1 MRAMTPYRLDVR
13 RFDKMLA
20 ADLFGDR
27 KVELLNGLL
36 IMMTTGPA
44 HDFVVTALADTLRG
58 RLDKTE
64 WSVREEKPVV
74 LSPRWKT
81 LPDVAVVRG
90 PGIDYAKRTPGAVD
104 IALLVEVSDT
114 TYPKDSGFKRRWY
127 ARFGIPAYWI
137 VHINRRMVEVYT
149 LDDTGLG
156 LTATYAEQHEIPL
169 SLDGRNFGTMPAT
182 GLFP

>member
-1 MRAMTPYRLDVR
+1 MTPYRLDVR

-36 IMMTTGPA
+36 IAMITSPA
-44 HDFVVTALADTLRG
+44 HDLAVTAIGDALED
-58 RLDKTE
+58 RLDRAHWT
-64 WSVREEKPVV
+64 VREEKPVV
-74 LSPRWKT
+74 LSPRWKP
-81 LPDVAVVRG
+81 LPDMAVVRG
-90 PGIDYAKRTPGAVD
+90 PYTDYAQRTPGAVD

-137 VHINRRMVEVYT
+137 VHINRRVVEVYAP
-149 LDDTGLG
+149 DATGLG
-156 LTATYAEQHEIPL
+156 LTATYGEQEDIPL
-169 SLDGRNFGTMPAT
+169 SLDGRNFGAVPAT